1 MTSNLDPK
9 DLIQAEIDGVATL
22 EESGALNAWAERDS
36 SVRDQLREMRKLA
49 DLLADV
55 ERVAPPPGLA
65 SGVMRA
71 IRASND
77 SRARTPL
84 ARLRALWP
92 SGRTALPFAYA
103 AAAGAAAC
111 FLLIRAL
118 PGGSPSGSWV
128 GEADVVGTMMAP
140 SGEPI
145 GHKEIAAPGV
155 RGEASLRK
163 AGGSL
168 VIEIDLESP
177 ESAAVGL
184 RFDPAEATVLGV
196 AGGPAGLRGLDVAD
210 GVVRFSERSG
220 QRVRVLVSPRGT
232 TPASISIELTGEGD
246 LRAQGTLQLPARRD

>member
-84 ARLRALWP
+84 ARP
-92 SGRTALPFAYA
+92 CVTALA
-103 AAAGAAAC
+103 ARR
-111 FLLIRAL
+111 RA
-118 PGGSPSGSWV
+118 
-128 GEADVVGTMMAP
+128 T
-140 SGEPI
+140 
-145 GHKEIAAPGV
+145 
-155 RGEASLRK
+155 
-163 AGGSL
+163 
-168 VIEIDLESP
+168 
-177 ESAAVGL
+177 
-184 RFDPAEATVLGV
+184 
-196 AGGPAGLRGLDVAD
+196 
-210 GVVRFSERSG
+210 
-220 QRVRVLVSPRGT
+220 T
-232 TPASISIELTGEGD
+232 TPHAILT
-246 LRAQGTLQLPARRD
+246 PARRQILLLSST